1 MPEESEYSPIEKGG
15 KASLTPRKKND
26 ELLKGIFKENFPDF
40 LRFIYPDANELLDFE
55 KGIEFMDKELHSII
69 PNRERRR
76 DKREADLLAKLYLK
90 DGTEKWVLLNLE
102 IEGGNEPDF
111 AYRLYQYNY
120 RIRDR
125 YNSSVAAI
133 ALFTGSENQKRPVEY
148 RDELLGTI
156 LSFKYL
162 AIHIFE
168 HSEEV
173 LLANKNPFALVVLAC
188 QKALL
193 EGKISDVELGKA
205 RLNIARALLN
215 QGYSHDRIISF
226 LGFLKNFIFIDNEQI
241 NKVFDKQIEKLTGGN
256 VNMSVIEVLKMQER
270 REGKLEGRHEEALE
284 IAKEMKRDGFPL
296 DKIVKFTRLSLEEV
310 DKL

>member
-1 MPEESEYSPIEKGG
+1 MPEESGYSSSEERG
-15 KASLTPRKKND
+15 KVIVKPRKKND

-40 LRFIYPDANELLDFE
+40 LRFIYPDANELLDFD
-55 KGIEFMDKELHSII
+55 KGVEFMDKELHSII
-69 PNRERRR
+69 PNRESKR

-90 DGTEKWVLLNLE
+90 DGTEKWVLLNVE
-102 IEGGNEPDF
+102 IEGGNEQDF

-133 ALFTGSENQKRPVEY
+133 ALFTGSESQKRPAEY
-148 RDELLGTI
+148 REELLGTI

-168 HSEEV
+168 HTEEA

-193 EGKISDVELGKA
+193 EGKIPDDELGRA
-205 RLNIARALLN
+205 RLTIAKALLS

-226 LGFLKNFIFIDNEQI
+226 MGFLKNFIFIDNERI
-241 NKVFDKQIEKLTGGN
+241 NRVFDQQIEELTGGN

-270 REGKLEGRHEEALE
+270 QEGRHEEALE
-284 IAKEMKRDGFPL
+284 IAREMKRDGIPV

-310 DKL
+310 DSL